1 MTPNSDDTINEI
13 ETVKDLGILI
23 DSDLKFTS
31 HVNSVTMKA
40 KQKIGWV
47 FRNFLSRDHTILK
60 TIWRSIIQPHIDYCS
75 PLWFDPNNLSQL
87 RAIENLQRTYT
98 RRFSGLGDLN
108 YWERL
113 QTLKMFSQERRLERY
128 RIIYT
133 WKTLEGLIPNC
144 GRSSHYSTRRGR
156 NAAIKPL
163 ITNSTA
169 RIKSIRE
176 GSFLVNGPRLF
187 NSLQATLRNM
197 SNCSVDSFKQQLDL
211 YISCLPDEPS
221 CDNLTPGASSQV
233 TGRQSNSIIDQA
245 RRYHRT

>member
-1 MTPNSDDTINEI
+1 MK
-13 ETVKDLGILI
+13 VK
-23 DSDLKFTS
+23 
-31 HVNSVTMKA
+31 
-40 KQKIGWV
+40 QRIGWV
-47 FRNFLSRDHTILK
+47 FRNFMSRDHTILK

-87 RAIENLQRTYT
+87 RSIENLQRLYT

-113 QTLKMFSQERRLERY
+113 HTLKMFSQERRLERY

-133 WKTLEGLIPNC
+133 WKALEGLIPNC
-144 GRSSHYSTRRGR
+144 GLYSQYSTRRGR
-156 NAAIKPL
+156 SAAIKPL

-169 RIKSIRE
+169 RIKTVRE

-187 NSLQATLRNM
+187 NSLPATIRNL
-197 SNCSVDSFKQQLDL
+197 SNCSVDSFKQQLDQ

-233 TGRQSNSIIDQA
+233 TGRQSNSIIDKA
-245 RRYHRT
+245 